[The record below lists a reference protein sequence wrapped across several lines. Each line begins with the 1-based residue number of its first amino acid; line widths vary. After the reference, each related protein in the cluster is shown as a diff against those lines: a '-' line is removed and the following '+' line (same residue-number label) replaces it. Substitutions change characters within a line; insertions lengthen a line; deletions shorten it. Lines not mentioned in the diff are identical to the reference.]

1 MATALKGVNA
11 SASGLVVAA
20 ALILGQSYATS
31 LPEQVLAMLCFSGI
45 TFFGVHQA
53 LTVLPNPD
61 PNPNPNPDPN
71 SNPNPNPNPNP
82 CIRSDR
88 SYGQRDARVVEG
100 SGEVGHRTPTTPC
113 SRVTDLDS

>member
-53 LTVLPNPD
+53 LTVLPNPNPD
-61 PNPNPNPDPN
+61 PNPNPNP
-71 SNPNPNPNPNP
+71 SPNPGPEPNPDPSPNP
-82 CIRSDR
+82 S
-88 SYGQRDARVVEG
+88 QALTVLLG
-100 SGEVGHRTPTTPC
+100 SLLAVPIFWA
-113 SRVTDLDS
+113 TDTFLSA

>member
-53 LTVLPNPD
+53 LTVRP
-61 PNPNPNPDPN
+61 
-71 SNPNPNPNPNP
+71 NPNPNPNPNLNP
-82 CIRSDR
+82 NPSP
-88 SYGQRDARVVEG
+88 SPEPNPSQALTVLLG
-100 SGEVGHRTPTTPC
+100 SLLAVPILWA
-113 SRVTDLDS
+113 TDTFLSA

>member
-71 SNPNPNPNPNP
+71 SNPNPNPNPDPDPDPNP
-82 CIRSDR
+82 NPNPSPEPNPSPNPDPN
-88 SYGQRDARVVEG
+88 S
-100 SGEVGHRTPTTPC
+100 SPNPNPNP
-113 SRVTDLDS
+113 

>member
-53 LTVLPNPD
+53 LTIVLGAVLGGPLYFVRP
-61 PNPNPNPDPN
+61 
-71 SNPNPNPNPNP
+71 
-82 CIRSDR
+82 
-88 SYGQRDARVVEG
+88 A
-100 SGEVGHRTPTTPC
+100 
-113 SRVTDLDS
+113 